1 MKKHESINI
10 SNQTEYLVIKEA
22 AEEIEHAYQPDKAI
36 HKILSIISRQ
46 IGLNRGRVLLQEPNT
61 GYLKA
66 AYTYSLTPEEISK
79 SRFAIKEGICGKVMH
94 TGTPVIV
101 PDIDQETDYLCR
113 TVDRET
119 LPQETVSFIATP
131 IIRNGT
137 VVGVLAVNRLRKSTR
152 SLDKDLSLLKL
163 IAVFISEILAVH
175 AMLAQQ
181 TQILKEENE
190 QLKALTTNQGSQY
203 GIIGESSALM
213 ASLNQVSRAANAA
226 VTVLLKGESGTGKE
240 KFSRMLHLSSRRQD
254 GPFIAINCAAI
265 PKELLESEL
274 FGHEKGSFTG
284 ADKVKLGQIEIAN
297 HGTLFLDEIA
307 DLDLS
312 LQAKLLRVLEDK
324 AITRVGAVKPIPV
337 DVRIIVASHKDLNEA
352 VNLGSFRLDL
362 FYRLNVFPIELPPL
376 RQRAGDIRLLARHF
390 LNQAN
395 QEYQLSTIF
404 DVGAM
409 EFLEHYDWP
418 GNIRQL
424 ENVIKRVVLMAD
436 DHRLIK
442 SSLIQS
448 IINDEKG
455 ITRGGHAGELRHNE
469 YQTPQPTQSWGVSQN
484 PMNTTNPYSGFD
496 HGFNTNTNPIHN
508 LQTSSV
514 GGQNGPF
521 EKRDYWKVSDIDVDT
536 LKKALEMARG
546 NKTRAALML
555 NMTPRQ
561 FSYRLKKLE
570 IEG

>member
-1 MKKHESINI
+1 MKKYEHINI

-46 IGLNRGRVLLQEPNT
+46 LGLNRGRVLLQEPNT

-66 AYTYSLTPEEISK
+66 VYTYSLTPEEISK

-113 TVDRET
+113 TVNREI

-137 VVGVLAVNRLRKSTR
+137 VVGVLAVNRLSKSTR

-213 ASLNQVSRAANAA
+213 ASLNKVSRAANAA

-240 KFSRMLHLSSRRQD
+240 KFARMLHLSSRRQD

-284 ADKVKLGQIEIAN
+284 AGKAKLGQIEIAN

-337 DVRIIVASHKDLNEA
+337 DVRIIVASHIDLNEA
-352 VNLGSFRLDL
+352 VNQGSFRLDL

-409 EFLEHYDWP
+409 EFLEYYDWP

-455 ITRGGHAGELRHNE
+455 ITRGGHAGELRHNDS
-469 YQTPQPTQSWGVSQN
+469 QAQQQAQSLPMSQN
-484 PMNTTNPYSGFD
+484 PVNMTNPHAGFD
-496 HGFNTNTNPIHN
+496 HGFNSNPMHN
-508 LQTSSV
+508 LQMSAID
-514 GGQNGPF
+514 GQNIS